1 MLYNYGTQ
9 TIVNKTLTELPD
21 GLIDCHVVGDH
32 VIIDQKLELVTNAIS
47 LIHQN
52 GGLQQQK
59 KQDEITYADDALT
72 RLRRGWTYKT
82 VVHVIFAVIVVAIGQ
97 VLVPDAAIAADH
109 QILFD
114 GLYQSE
120 WIDFDGASFPLLDI
134 VAGRMPL

>member
-1 MLYNYGTQ
+1 MPFEREKEKMLYNYETQ

-72 RLRRGWTYKT
+72 RIEARPDLQDCRPRHLRCYRRRYRPGPCPVCGHSRGSPNTFRWP
-82 VVHVIFAVIVVAIGQ
+82 
-97 VLVPDAAIAADH
+97 VPERVDR
-109 QILFD
+109 F
-114 GLYQSE
+114 
-120 WIDFDGASFPLLDI
+120 
-134 VAGRMPL
+134 